1 MRTAIKYFVDCDGV
15 TEPRGFFASG
25 VASNI
30 MGKNNGKLDIGVIY
44 SKRSCTAAGTF
55 TTNDVKAAPVRY
67 CMELMNEPSPVFHGI
82 VANSGNANACT
93 GKQGDLDC
101 SKMASETARHL
112 KVKPHQVLVCSTG
125 RIGVPMPMSRITAG
139 IAHACQDTIEELDGG
154 KAFQEA
160 ILTSDTRTKS
170 CSAVIETPSGKITI
184 GGTVKG
190 AGMIQPNMATMLAFL
205 TTDSG
210 VSPTYLKKCLSIAV
224 DKSFNRMTIDGDMST
239 NDSVLFLANGFSG
252 VDLDKESSE
261 TKSAFEKA
269 VCQICATLAR
279 KCVTDGEKVT
289 KFVELQING
298 ASSQEDAE
306 KVGRCVANSLL
317 VKSSWYGSDPN
328 WGRIVDAAGY
338 AQVGMDF
345 DQFDLS
351 YENVPAVEKGKPLPM
366 NKAKWKEIVSQK
378 SFIIKMNL
386 NMGNKSAVI
395 WSNDLSEE
403 YVNYNKSE

>member
-1 MRTAIKYFVDCDGV
+1 MKFFLDCDGV
-15 TEPRGFFASG
+15 TEAQGFFASG

-30 MGKNNGKLDIGVIY
+30 MGKNNGKLDLGIIY
-44 SKRSCTAAGTF
+44 SKRPCTSAGTF
-55 TTNDVKAAPVRY
+55 TTNDVKASPVRY
-67 CMELMNEPSPVFHGI
+67 CMELLDIPNQVFHGV

-101 SKMASETARHL
+101 AKMASETARHL
-112 KVKPHQVLVCSTG
+112 KVDSREVLVCSTG
-125 RIGVPMPMSRITAG
+125 RIGVQLPMSRITAG
-139 IAHACQDTIEELDGG
+139 IANACQDTLDELDGG

-170 CSAVIETPSGKITI
+170 CSAQIETPSGKVTI

-205 TTDSG
+205 TTDAD
-210 VSPTYLKKCLSIAV
+210 VSSNFLKKCLGTAV
-224 DKSFNRMTIDGDMST
+224 DQSFNRMTIDGDMST
-239 NDSVLFLANGFSG
+239 NDSVLILANGFSRVKIEDESG
-252 VDLDKESSE
+252 DIQAEFKE
-261 TKSAFEKA
+261 AVLQVCKA
-269 VCQICATLAR
+269 LAR

-289 KFVELQING
+289 KFVELRIDG
-298 ASSQEDAE
+298 APSNEDAE
-306 KVGRCVANSLL
+306 KVARCIANSLL

-338 AQVGMDF
+338 AQIGLDF
-345 DQFDLS
+345 DRFDLS
-351 YENVPAVEKGKPLPM
+351 YNEVPAVEMGKPLTM

-378 SFIIKMNL
+378 AFEIKIHL
-386 NMGNKSAVI
+386 HMGEGSAII